1 MYCIVF
7 YFTVFLFYFFSV
19 EYFGVGE
26 CVLIIFELFEF
37 MAWFLKKI

>member
-1 MYCIVF
+1 VYCIVF

-26 CVLIIFELFEF
+26 GFIYCKNN
-37 MAWFLKKI
+37 LKG